1 MRSWQL
7 QEAKAKFSEV
17 VKAAQQEGPQEI
29 SLRGEPT
36 AVLISKAEFDRLR
49 RPRPSLVEF
58 LRASPLAG
66 VELDLARDRTPARAV
81 RL

>member
-7 QEAKAKFSEV
+7 QEAKARFSEV

-36 AVLISKAEFDRLR
+36 AVLMSRAEFDRLR
-49 RPRPSLVEF
+49 RPRPSLVDF

-66 VELDLARDRTPARAV
+66 VELDLARDRTPTRAV

>member
-7 QEAKAKFSEV
+7 QEAKARFSEV

-29 SLRGEPT
+29 SVRGEPT
-36 AVLISKAEFDRLR
+36 AVLISRAEFDRLR
-49 RPRPSLVEF
+49 QPRPSLVDF
-58 LRASPLAG
+58 LRSSPWTG
-66 VELDLARDRTPARAV
+66 VELDLARDPKPARAV